1 MDTIFMNSENSK
13 TSEDHVLVLKLTD
26 KLDLRRGQKTV
37 ALSNLSIYYTWKNIK
52 SSYNNNNK
60 LKISAPTWNE
70 EFELPDGSYSISDI
84 QDYFEYILKKHSES
98 VDNPPIR
105 IYVNRIENRTT
116 FKIKSRYY
124 LELLTPETMKL
135 LGSTESK
142 MIKNKNG
149 ENVPHL
155 VVVELVLVHC
165 NLVNNDYQ
173 QDSRILY
180 IFVPNEAFGSLLK
193 MSPTNHVFLKTFNSE
208 FQEIKIWFTDQ
219 TSVPLELEDKINVT
233 LIIK

>member
-13 TSEDHVLVLKLTD
+13 TSEYHVLILKVTD

-52 SSYNNNNK
+52 SSYNNNK
-60 LKISAPTWNE
+60 FKISAPTWNE
-70 EFELPDGSYSISDI
+70 EFKLPDGSYSISDI
-84 QDYFEYILKKHSES
+84 QGYFEYILKKHSES

-105 IYVNRIENRTT
+105 IYVNRIENRIT
-116 FKIKSRYY
+116 FKIKSGCH

-135 LGSTESK
+135 LGSAESK
-142 MIKNKNG
+142 ITKDKNG
-149 ENVPHL
+149 ENIPRL
-155 VVVELVLVHC
+155 EVVELVLVHC

-180 IFVPNEAFGSLLK
+180 AFVPNIAFGSLLEI
-193 MSPTNHVFLKTFNSE
+193 SPKNHVFLKTFNS
-208 FQEIKIWFTDQ
+208 
-219 TSVPLELEDKINVT
+219 
-233 LIIK
+233 